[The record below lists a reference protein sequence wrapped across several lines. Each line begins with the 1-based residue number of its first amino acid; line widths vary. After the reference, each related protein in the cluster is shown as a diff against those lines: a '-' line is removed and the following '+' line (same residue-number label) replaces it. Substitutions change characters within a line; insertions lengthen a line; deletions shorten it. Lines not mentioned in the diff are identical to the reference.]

1 MRHFVDTALGRQAF
15 CRHDTS
21 SKKCIVDRAFRRQDN
36 LSTQQVKSEI
46 VRHERRCAHKFGLI
60 SEIRCV

>member
-1 MRHFVDTALGRQAF
+1 MTLRRKNALSTEHFVDKT
-15 CRHDTS
+15 
-21 SKKCIVDRAFRRQDN
+21 FRRQDN

-60 SEIRCV
+60 SEIRCVQLLRV